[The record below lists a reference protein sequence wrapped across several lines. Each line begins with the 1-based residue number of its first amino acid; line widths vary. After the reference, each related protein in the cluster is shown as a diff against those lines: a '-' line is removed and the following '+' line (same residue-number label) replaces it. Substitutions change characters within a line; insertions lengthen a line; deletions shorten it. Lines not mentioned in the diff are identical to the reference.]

1 MDDQSLTVEELI
13 KKADQ
18 REEAG
23 LLQEAMECWHTV
35 FKNNSDP
42 ICLCQLGRLAK
53 ELKQWPEAEQ
63 FFLSAIELAPK
74 IRIPYDQLGLLHLHQ
89 DNLETAIDYFEQSLA
104 IKGKPG
110 IYSLLGVAQN
120 RLGMTAAARESYE
133 KALNLDPNYEEAC
146 YNLGITFQEEQP
158 DKAIALFQ
166 RAIELDPEFA
176 CAYRELGWIQRKQ
189 EQAEKSEYHLRK
201 AIELDD
207 QDGWAYIYLGNLM
220 MDVQEDFAS
229 AEEAFKL
236 ALKVWPDESIS
247 HWTLGD
253 LYWNQRRTQEAKSLY
268 ERAVE
273 LETDNSEANFR
284 LGLLLKE
291 LGEFTKAKFYLE
303 QTLVFRPEH
312 KKAKAALKE
321 IK

>member
-1 MDDQSLTVEELI
+1 MDDQGLTTEELI
-13 KKADQ
+13 KKAEQ

-23 LLQEAMECWHTV
+23 LLQEAMECWRTV
-35 FKNNSDP
+35 FKHNSDP

-53 ELKQWPEAEQ
+53 ELRQWTEAEQ

-89 DNLETAIDYFEQSLA
+89 NNLETAIEYFEQSLA

-133 KALNLDPNYEEAC
+133 QALKLDPNYEEAC
-146 YNLGITFQEEQP
+146 YNLGITFREEQP
-158 DKAIALFQ
+158 DKAITLFQ
-166 RAIELDPEFA
+166 RAIELDPDYA
-176 CAYRELGWIQRKQ
+176 CAYRELGWVQRRTDQ
-189 EQAEKSEYHLRK
+189 FTSAEYNLRK

-207 QDGWAYIYLGNLM
+207 QDGWAYIYLGNLLWGKE
-220 MDVQEDFAS
+220 DVVS
-229 AEEAFKL
+229 AEKAFQL
-236 ALKVWPDESIS
+236 AVKVWPDESIS
-247 HWTLGD
+247 HWSLGD
-253 LYWNQRRTQEAKSLY
+253 LYWNQEQTQEAKSLY

-273 LETDNSEANFR
+273 LEPDDAQANFR

-303 QTLVFRPEH
+303 QTLVFEPEH
-312 KKAKAALKE
+312 KKAKDTLNG

>member
-23 LLQEAMECWHTV
+23 LLQEAMECWRTV
-35 FKNNSDP
+35 FKHNSDP

-53 ELKQWPEAEQ
+53 ELKQWTEAEQ

-89 DNLETAIDYFEQSLA
+89 NNLETAIDYFEQSLA

-133 KALNLDPNYEEAC
+133 KALKLDPDYEEAC
-146 YNLGITFQEEQP
+146 YNLGTTFTEEQP

-166 RAIELDPEFA
+166 KAIELDPEYA
-176 CAYRELGWIQRKQ
+176 CAYRELGWVQRQKGQ
-189 EQAEKSEYHLRK
+189 FTSAEYNLRK
-201 AIELDD
+201 AIKLDD

-220 MDVQEDFAS
+220 DIQEDFAS

-236 ALKVWPDESIS
+236 AIKVWPDESIS
-247 HWTLGD
+247 HWSLGD
-253 LYWNQRRTQEAKSLY
+253 LYWDQGRTQEAKSLY

-291 LGEFTKAKFYLE
+291 LGEFTEAKFYLE

-312 KKAKAALKE
+312 KKAKEALKE